1 MVIAATYC
9 IIGLAIL
16 SMCLNLIQD
25 EIVAKFTW
33 IGRKLGLVSKEEDED
48 FEDDIHAEEMVEMC
62 RSRQGMPQRPPQIN
76 SSTIFRRE
84 KTVET
89 SAWSAFSSEDLQSG
103 SRVRKMDEVRWETG
117 LWIRLYLFIDKKD
130 SSVIRFDRFRSLCV
144 CVPFI
149 ATLAQHVMR
158 PFFLSTVTLQG
169 LH

>member
-1 MVIAATYC
+1 MVIAAAYC

-33 IGRKLGLVSKEEDED
+33 IGRKLGLVSKEEEED
-48 FEDDIHAEEMVEMC
+48 LEDDIHAEEMVEMC
-62 RSRQGMPQRPPQIN
+62 RSRQAMPQRPPQIN

-103 SRVRKMDEVRWETG
+103 SRVRKMDEV
-117 LWIRLYLFIDKKD
+117 IFIYW
-130 SSVIRFDRFRSLCV
+130 
-144 CVPFI
+144 
-149 ATLAQHVMR
+149 
-158 PFFLSTVTLQG
+158 
-169 LH
+169 